1 MKAVAGGEVI
11 NAAEYAE
18 TQDFAAGIARP
29 VAFPRIDLPG
39 CYPKAQ
45 GLLRAL
51 FLWYGMSGKRNT
63 VAP

>member
-1 MKAVAGGEVI
+1 MFVLALV
-11 NAAEYAE
+11 
-18 TQDFAAGIARP
+18 AAGKGGAALPEASHLAVSPAPFAP
-29 VAFPRIDLPG
+29 VDLPG

-51 FLWYGMSGKRNT
+51 FLWYGMGGKRNT